1 MNLNITLRQL
11 RAFLAVADQGSFTN
25 AATHLNITQSALTT
39 AVKNLETELGLKLFD
54 RTTRQVEPT
63 LHGRQFAAVAH
74 RFTEDFERA
83 VEDMRAHAE
92 RQQGQVV
99 VGATATLITSVL
111 VPALNELAARYPGIR
126 VRLVEVLTGEA
137 IERVLAG
144 DMDLAFTTISPSD
157 RELTTIPVMRDQ
169 FAIVCD
175 ASHPLANKSSAQ
187 SWEVFRRYPTISLLG
202 ESGIRNILS
211 GHESGQEAIRQ
222 LTYEVS
228 SIAGLTRM
236 IRDGLGISA
245 VPGFIAR
252 TMAADGVHQ
261 VPLRPAVYRTV
272 SLISRPGRSPTP
284 AASALVSVALTQLRK
299 LSGHGVDIPVTEE
312 QLTEAGFDLG

>member
-1 MNLNITLRQL
+1 MNSNITLRQL
-11 RAFLAVADQGSFTN
+11 RAFLAVTDMGSFTK
-25 AATHLNITQSALTT
+25 AAGHLNITQSALTT
-39 AVKNLETELGLKLFD
+39 AVKNLEIELGLKLFD

-63 LHGRQFAAVAH
+63 VHGRQFATVAH

-99 VGATATLITSVL
+99 VGATATMITSVL
-111 VPALNELAARYPGIR
+111 VPALNELSARYPGIR

-144 DMDLAFTTISPSD
+144 DMDIAFTTIAPAD
-157 RELTTIPVMRDQ
+157 AELNTIPVMRDE
-169 FAIVCD
+169 FAVVCD
-175 ASHPLANKSSAQ
+175 ASHPLAGASKAQ
-187 SWEVFRRYPTISLLG
+187 PWEVFRTYPTISLLG

-236 IRDGLGISA
+236 VRDGLGISA
-245 VPGFIAR
+245 VPGFIAH
-252 TMAADGVHQ
+252 TMAADGVCQ
-261 VPLRPAVYRTV
+261 VPLRPPVYRTV

-284 AASALVSVALTQLRK
+284 AANALVAAALTQLRK
-299 LSGHGVDIPVTEE
+299 LSGHGVDIPVTEA